1 MQYCAT
7 ATFEGNYFLYLC
19 EPSSSWWWT
28 VALTSQGQ
36 TVAPSGIPRFT
47 GNNAAV
53 TTSSSSFSASNS
65 LSSHPKSKDA
75 GAIAGGAV
83 GGLAVLCL
91 FALALAFLIL
101 RYRRPLRVVQPAD
114 ADGRSSTLNP
124 IPTPAE
130 LSPLSVRAE
139 LSAGRGAEL
148 DGKPQV
154 SEVPGTDGAFR

>member
-1 MQYCAT
+1 MLQYCAT
-7 ATFEGNYFLYLC
+7 ATFEGNYFAYLC
-19 EPSSSWWWT
+19 EPSPSWWWT

-36 TVAPSGIPRFT
+36 TAALSGIPRFT
-47 GNNAAV
+47 GSNTV
-53 TTSSSSFSASNS
+53 VITSSSSFPASNS
-65 LSSHPKSKDA
+65 PSPHPKSNNV

-91 FALALAFLIL
+91 FVLALAFLIL

-114 ADGRSSTLNP
+114 VDGRSSTLNP

-139 LSAGRGAEL
+139 LSADKVVSRHGVEL
-148 DGKPQV
+148 DEKPQ
-154 SEVPGTDGAFR
+154 E

>member
-1 MQYCAT
+1 
-7 ATFEGNYFLYLC
+7 
-19 EPSSSWWWT
+19 
-28 VALTSQGQ
+28 
-36 TVAPSGIPRFT
+36 
-47 GNNAAV
+47 V
-53 TTSSSSFSASNS
+53 TTSSSSFLTSNS
-65 LSSHPKSKDA
+65 PSSHPKSKDA

-130 LSPLSVRAE
+130 LSPLSARTE
-139 LSAGRGAEL
+139 LSAGHGVEL

-154 SEVPGTDGAFR
+154 SEVPGIDGAFR

>member
-1 MQYCAT
+1 MLQYCAT
-7 ATFEGNYFLYLC
+7 ATFEDNYFVYLC
-19 EPSSSWWWT
+19 EPSPSWWWT

-36 TVAPSGIPRFT
+36 TAALSGIPRFT
-47 GNNAAV
+47 GSNAIV
-53 TTSSSSFSASNS
+53 ITSSSSFPTSNS
-65 LSSHPKSKDA
+65 PSPHPKSNNV

-91 FALALAFLIL
+91 FVLALAFLIL
-101 RYRRPLRVVQPAD
+101 RYRRPPRVVQPAD

-139 LSAGRGAEL
+139 LSADKVVGGHGVEL
-148 DGKPQV
+148 DGKAQ
-154 SEVPGTDGAFR
+154 E